1 MKGKWP
7 IAKYLGS
14 GLLALATAAFAM
26 PAAAEWPN
34 DKPIRFVI
42 PYSPGGGF
50 DTIVRAFAPALE
62 KELGAEVVPE
72 NIAGAG
78 GTKGAATVHRSDP
91 DGYTIGIY
99 NIPGFTVNQVI
110 GKDMGFNLDE
120 VTWIANLATS
130 RYAVA
135 VKGDSEIDSVEKLCS
150 LGREAK
156 MSDTGASSTASVTTR
171 IAFQLLDCPISD
183 ITGYKGSNDAMI
195 AVMRG
200 EVDATVKP
208 IASLK
213 KYTDSGDLK
222 IIATF
227 TKDDVLEG
235 IPGATSIGKPELA
248 NFDLRRIIGGP
259 PDLPPEI
266 VEKLSAAFIAAA
278 NSAEVQE
285 WANGAGVEL
294 EPVGADEASAIM
306 SDLATFYAQYKDM
319 LMAK

>member
-1 MKGKWP
+1 MKKLMGT
-7 IAKYLGS
+7 
-14 GLLALATAAFAM
+14 GLAVLFTALAAM
-26 PAAAEWPN
+26 PASAEWPN
-34 DKPIRFVI
+34 DKPIKFVI

-50 DTIVRAFAPALE
+50 DTIVRIFAPALE
-62 KELGAEVVPE
+62 KALGAEVVPE

-78 GTKGAATVHRSDP
+78 GTKGAATVHRSAP

-135 VKGDSEIDSVEKLCS
+135 VKADSKINTLEELCGQ
-150 LGREAK
+150 GRDVK

-171 IAFQLLDCPISD
+171 ISFALIDCPLVD
-183 ITGYKGSNDAMI
+183 VTGYKGSNGAMI

-200 EVDATVKP
+200 EVDGTVKP

-213 KYTDSGDLK
+213 KYVDSGDLK
-222 IIATF
+222 YIFTF
-227 TKDDVLEG
+227 TNGTAVEG
-235 IPGATSIGKPELA
+235 VPSAGETGRG
-248 NFDLRRIIGGP
+248 DLVQFSLQRVIGGP
-259 PDLPPEI
+259 PGLPDDIRER
-266 VEKLSAAFIAAA
+266 LSAAFIEAA

-285 WANGAGVEL
+285 WAAGAGVEL
-294 EPVGADEASAIM
+294 EPVGGAETANLMA
-306 SDLATFYAQYKDM
+306 DLATFYAKYKDI
-319 LMAK
+319 LTPK